1 MAKFAR
7 ASGILLHPTS
17 LPGKYGIGDLGKWA
31 YRFVDWL
38 KENDQSL
45 WQVLPLGPT
54 GYADSPYQTI
64 SAFAG
69 NTMLI
74 SLDKL
79 VDEGWLNEDDLADCP
94 VFPQD
99 HVDFNP
105 VIDYHER
112 KLDLAYRGFLDNDD
126 EQQKI
131 TFEEWCDDNAYWLDD
146 FALFASIKDSQQKRA
161 WVEWPQPL
169 VAREDHAMAEAW
181 ARHADSIACRKFRQ
195 WVFHNQWYDLKAY
208 ANANGISIVGDIP
221 IFMAHDSADVWA
233 NPDEYYLDEGGN
245 PTVIAGVPPDYFSPT
260 GQRWGNPLYRWD
272 VMSAKGYSWWIARVR
287 AMLSL
292 VDIIRIDHF
301 RGLDAYWEIPGDQP
315 TAEHGQWVPGPG
327 HEFLDAIKN
336 ALGGDLPIIAEDL
349 GVITETVEKLRDDFD
364 LPGMKLL
371 QFAWSGPTNPFLP
384 HNHTPNCVVYS
395 GTHDNNTTIGW
406 WEDEMDDD
414 QREFFSTY
422 LDLEVYDAAWRIM
435 QLGMRS
441 VANTFIMTMQDV
453 LSLGSEA
460 RMNTPGTP
468 SGNWQWRFLPEMLE
482 GLKSDRLKHATRLY
496 QRAPDQQEKFYGDA
510 AQADK

>member
-1 MAKFAR
+1 MAEFKR
-7 ASGILLHPTS
+7 SSGILLHPTS
-17 LPGKYGIGDLGKWA
+17 LPGRYGIGDLGDWA

-38 KENDQSL
+38 VENDQSL

-79 VDEGWLNEDDLADCP
+79 IGDGWIT
-94 VFPQD
+94 PQD
-99 HVDFNP
+99 LTDVPPFPADRVDFNP
-105 VIDYHER
+105 VITYHEG
-112 KLDLAYRGFLDNDD
+112 KLDLAYQGFLKSQD
-126 EQQKI
+126 EEQKNAC
-131 TFEEWCDDNAYWLDD
+131 EEWCDENAYWLDD
-146 FALFASIKDSQQKRA
+146 FALFAAIKDSQDKHA
-161 WVEWPQPL
+161 WVEWPEL
-169 VAREDHAMAEAW
+169 LALRDDAALAEAW
-181 ARHADSIACRKFRQ
+181 AQYDYQIESRKFRQ
-195 WVFHNQWYDLKAY
+195 WVFHKQWYELKYY
-208 ANANGISIVGDIP
+208 ANERGVKIIGDIP

-233 NPDEYYLDEGGN
+233 NPDEYHLDEAGN

-272 VMSAKGYSWWIARVR
+272 VMKGRGYSWWISRIR

-301 RGLDAYWEIPGDQP
+301 RGLDAYWEIPAEQE
-315 TAEHGQWVPGPG
+315 TAEIGHWVPGPG
-327 HEFLDAIKN
+327 HAFLTAIQD

-349 GVITETVEKLRDDFD
+349 GVITESVEKLRDDFN

-384 HNHTPNCVVYS
+384 HNHLPNSVVYN

-406 WEDEMDDD
+406 WEEEIDD
-414 QREFFSTY
+414 QQRAFLSAY
-422 LDLEVYDAAWRIM
+422 LDYEVYDAAWRMM
-435 QLGMRS
+435 QMGMRS
-441 VANTFIMTMQDV
+441 VAHTFIMTMQDV
-453 LSLGSEA
+453 LSLSSEA

-468 SGNWQWRFLPEMLE
+468 SGNWVWRFTPAMLE
-482 GLKSDRLKHATRLY
+482 DLKSDRLKYATRLY
-496 QRAPDQQEKFYGDA
+496 QRAPDQQVRVYGDPA
-510 AQADK
+510 RPED